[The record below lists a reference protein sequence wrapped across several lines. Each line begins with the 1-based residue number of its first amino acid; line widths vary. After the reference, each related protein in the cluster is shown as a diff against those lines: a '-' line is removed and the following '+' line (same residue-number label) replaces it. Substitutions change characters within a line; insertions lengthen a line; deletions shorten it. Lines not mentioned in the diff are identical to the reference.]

1 MSGPGGT
8 PTKRDQRRDA
18 RRSQLQQRQTENRR
32 RRQAEIRRQR
42 IQRTAIWGAGLL
54 VLIIVIA
61 LVAHAVIGTGGTKGG
76 SSSSSTTITGTGTYT
91 TPANGDV
98 RDSMTCLG
106 LEGTAEHIHMYLA
119 IFVNGQ
125 QVQVPPNTG
134 IVNNG
139 TCFYPLHVHSDP
151 GDENII
157 HEESPNTDTYTLG
170 AFFDVWGQPLS
181 KTQVMGNKAD
191 ATHQLQFVTFDG
203 NGQKTVYTGNPLNIP
218 FSEHETIY
226 ILYNS
231 PSVTPQP
238 FTNFLPGE

>member
-8 PTKRDQRRDA
+8 STKRDQRREA
-18 RRSQLQQRQTENRR
+18 RRSQLQQRQAENRR
-32 RRQAEIRRQR
+32 KRQAQIRRQR
-42 IQRTAIWGAGLL
+42 IQRAAVWGVGLL
-54 VLIIVIA
+54 ILVVVVGLI
-61 LVAHAVIGTGGTKGG
+61 AHAVIGSGAKTG
-76 SSSSSTTITGTGTYT
+76 SSSTAPVVTGTGTYT

-98 RDSMTCLG
+98 RDGMSCLTS
-106 LEGTAEHIHMYLA
+106 EGSAEHIHMYLA
-119 IFVNGQ
+119 IYVNGQ

-134 IVNNG
+134 VASNG
-139 TCFYPLHVHSDP
+139 TCLYPLHVHSDP

-170 AFFDVWGQPLS
+170 AFFDIWGQPLS
-181 KTQVMGNKAD
+181 STQVMGNKVD

-203 NGQKTVYTGNPLNIP
+203 NGHKTVVTGNPLNIQ

-231 PSVTPQP
+231 PNVTPKP
-238 FTNFLPGE
+238 FTTFPAGE